1 MGGDGAGTLRFRIL
15 RGKLFTVRTDHKNLV
30 YLSNS
35 TVPKLVRWSFLLSKF
50 RFQNVVADGLTRVF
64 HVDYEKLPQKIKY
77 CFKEDS
83 TQRIF
88 RIEKEEVEDAY
99 PGDSDEEG
107 NEIVPSRVQD
117 ADSEVS
123 SQEKQVVFEKFHN
136 SVIGP
141 IKHSSSE
148 ATVGRV

>member
-1 MGGDGAGTLRFRIL
+1 
-15 RGKLFTVRTDHKNLV
+15 
-30 YLSNS
+30 
-35 TVPKLVRWSFLLSKF
+35 LVRWRVLLSEF
-50 RFQNVVADGLTRVF
+50 RFHIEHIPGAQNVVADGLTRVF

-88 RIEKEEVEDAY
+88 RIEEEEVEDAY

-107 NEIVPSRVQD
+107 NEIVPSRVQE

-136 SVIGP
+136 SVIGHLGVDRTYKALKLRGHNWKGMRQDLKTY
-141 IKHSSSE
+141 ISE
-148 ATVGRV
+148 CIIC